1 LSNYL
6 DWLIKEQNNRLERFK
21 QLQAEIILLEKQE
34 EYFYDD
40 ERPFKWNKKK
50 RSNDLLSK
58 KISKVIEELEW
69 EESNK
74 RISKIDL

>member
-1 LSNYL
+1 MSNYL